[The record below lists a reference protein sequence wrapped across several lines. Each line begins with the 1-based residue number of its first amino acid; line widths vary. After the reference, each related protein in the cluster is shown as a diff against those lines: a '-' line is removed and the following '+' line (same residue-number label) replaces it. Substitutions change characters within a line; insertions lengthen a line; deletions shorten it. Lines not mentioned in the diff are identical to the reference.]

1 MKPLRAGLVG
11 LGMMGRHHMRLLDQ
25 IDDVEFVG
33 IHDPALTEQT
43 AISNHQIFA
52 TFDSLISQGIDYCV
66 VAAPTIFHLEIGL
79 KLAQAGVHALIEK
92 PVAPTHAEA
101 LQLVEAFSK
110 AKLIGGVGHIERF
123 NPALRAMRQKI
134 EEGLLGEIFQISTRR
149 QGPFPARIADVGV
162 VKDLATHDIDLT
174 AWVAQSPY
182 KTISSRTTHRSGR
195 LHEDMVVAVGE
206 LENGI
211 IVNHIVNWLS
221 PFKERNITVIGDK
234 GALVAD
240 TLTADLTFYEN
251 AKFQSTWDGVS
262 TFRGVSE
269 GDVIRFALNKVEPLL
284 AEHLAFR
291 DAVRNDTDNG
301 IVTLSDGLAAVYVA
315 DQIINQ

>member
-1 MKPLRAGLVG
+1 
-11 LGMMGRHHMRLLDQ
+11 
-25 IDDVEFVG
+25 
-33 IHDPALTEQT
+33 
-43 AISNHQIFA
+43 
-52 TFDSLISQGIDYCV
+52 
-66 VAAPTIFHLEIGL
+66 
-79 KLAQAGVHALIEK
+79 
-92 PVAPTHAEA
+92 
-101 LQLVEAFSK
+101 
-110 AKLIGGVGHIERF
+110 
-123 NPALRAMRQKI
+123 
-134 EEGLLGEIFQISTRR
+134 
-149 QGPFPARIADVGV
+149 
-162 VKDLATHDIDLT
+162 
-174 AWVAQSPY
+174 
-182 KTISSRTTHRSGR
+182 
-195 LHEDMVVAVGE
+195 MVVAVGE

>member
-1 MKPLRAGLVG
+1 
-11 LGMMGRHHMRLLDQ
+11 MGRHHMRLLDQ

-52 TFDSLISQGIDYCV
+52 TFDSLINQGIDYCV

-174 AWVAQSPY
+174 AWVVQSPY

>member
-52 TFDSLISQGIDYCV
+52 TFDSLINQGIDYCV